1 MTDSY
6 TTTDTLSLSAEFKI
20 RQNHQLKSFK
30 TYIPNTITCLNLIS
44 GCTAVFFAFNL
55 GLDTGSISPM
65 AWAFIFIGAASV
77 FDFCDGLSARML
89 HAYSPMGK
97 ELDSLSDL
105 VSFGLAPA
113 FLVMNVMR
121 EYGAPMC
128 IAAFAIFIAVMGA
141 LRLAKFNVDTRQ
153 TTSFVGLPIPAN
165 AIFWIGTLAWIES
178 HTYPGDAV
186 MIGLIL
192 VISLLM
198 VSELK
203 MFSLKFAN
211 LAWRDNVRRYVV
223 LAAAVLFVVTEGVS
237 GFAWTII
244 LYILISLFGKKTA
257 VEN

>member
-1 MTDSY
+1 MK
-6 TTTDTLSLSAEFKI
+6 SL
-20 RQNHQLKSFK
+20 K

-55 GLDTGSISPM
+55 GLDTGALSAM
-65 AWAFIFIGAASV
+65 EWAFIFIGAAAV
-77 FDFCDGLSARML
+77 FDFCDGLSARLL

-113 FLVMNVMR
+113 FLVMNAMR
-121 EYGAPMC
+121 IYGAPMWV
-128 IAAFAIFIAVMGA
+128 AAFAIFIAVMGA

-153 TTSFVGLPIPAN
+153 TTSFIGLPIPAN
-165 AIFWIGTLAWIES
+165 AIFWIGTLAWIQS
-178 HTYPGDAV
+178 HAYPGNAV
-186 MIGLIL
+186 MIVLIL
-192 VISLLM
+192 AISLLM

-211 LAWRDNVRRYVV
+211 LSFRDNVRRYVV
-223 LAAAVLFVVTEGVS
+223 LAAAVLFVITEGVS

-244 LYILISLFGKKTA
+244 LYILISLLGKKTA
-257 VEN
+257 VES